1 MRKVSVATTIMPG
14 HDHVSGLERLR
25 GPVTVIR
32 RCESLAELISVA
44 RSGLADVLL
53 VAGDTEQLTLT
64 FLEAIAADARGGRS
78 VAVVALSDVAA
89 ERERL
94 GRLGVVAVT
103 PETAPAELAAVLQ
116 QAATTARNPAPAASA
131 DHDGAPVAAD
141 TAGRRG
147 RRVAVDGGE
156 AGGPASAVPGG
167 RPAVIDAGTVA
178 RPAARGG
185 TSLTAPGAELEGIPS
200 GGHGPGDG
208 AGPSEGASA
217 GLSDEL
223 PDADAA
229 AGPARTTAVWGP
241 AGSPGRTTVAVNLAV
256 ELALAGRRTL
266 LVDLDTYAAS
276 AGVHLGL
283 LDESAGIAQACR
295 LADQG
300 GITPDG
306 VARSA
311 VRARVAGT
319 TLQVLTG
326 LTRSD
331 RWPELR
337 RAALDAVLEAAA
349 EGWEEVVID
358 CGFSLE
364 QDEELSFDIPAPQ
377 RNAATL
383 AGLAAADRILAVGTG
398 DPVGLPR
405 LIRGLDELDQAGT
418 AVDAVVEVVVNQV
431 RAEASGVAP
440 KSQVR
445 SVIERFAGDRS
456 VTAFLPWDRK
466 ALDRALLGGQVL
478 AEAAPTST
486 LRRAL
491 SALAGTLPAPGGPAG
506 TRREPAGIPGRRA
519 WPRRRAQGAVR

>member
-1 MRKVSVATTIMPG
+1 MRRVSVATTIMPG

-64 FLEAIAADARGGRS
+64 FLEAIAADARAGHS

-94 GRLGVVAVT
+94 GHLGVVAAT
-103 PETAPAELAAVLQ
+103 PETSPADLADVLQ
-116 QAATTARNPAPAASA
+116 EAAATARNPVPVGSA
-131 DHDGAPVAAD
+131 DRDDPPVAAD

-147 RRVAVDGGE
+147 RRVAADPVG
-156 AGGPASAVPGG
+156 AGGPASVPQGDHPGEAGAGAVVWPAGPGSE
-167 RPAVIDAGTVA
+167 TA
-178 RPAARGG
+178 RAPEA
-185 TSLTAPGAELEGIPS
+185 TATGIPA
-200 GGHGPGDG
+200 GDGRPGDG
-208 AGPSEGASA
+208 PGTSDAPSPG
-217 GLSDEL
+217 L
-223 PDADAA
+223 PD
-229 AGPARTTAVWGP
+229 GPPEDDGGGGLTRTTAVWGP

-300 GITPDG
+300 GITADG

-311 VRARVAGT
+311 VRARVAGA

-337 RAALDAVLEAAA
+337 RAALDAVLSAAA
-349 EGWEEVVID
+349 EGWDEVVID

-405 LIRGLDELDQAGT
+405 LVRALEELDQAEMTVG
-418 AVDAVVEVVVNQV
+418 AVVEIVVNQV
-431 RAEASGVAP
+431 RADASGVAP

-445 SVIERFAGDRS
+445 SVIERFAGDR
-456 VTAFLPWDRK
+456 VVAAFLPWDRK

-478 AEAAPTST
+478 AEAAPKSA

-491 SALAGTLPAPGGPAG
+491 SALAGTQAAGSRPARTQGTSVVARGRRPW
-506 TRREPAGIPGRRA
+506 TRRE
-519 WPRRRAQGAVR
+519 AQGAAR

>member
-53 VAGDTEQLTLT
+53 VAGDTGQLTLT
-64 FLEAIAADARGGRS
+64 FLETIAVDARGRS
-78 VAVVALSDVAA
+78 AAVAALSDVAA

-94 GRLGVVAVT
+94 GHLGVVVAT
-103 PETAPAELAAVLQ
+103 PETTPADLAALLQ
-116 QAATTARNPAPAASA
+116 EAVATARRPVPIGSS
-131 DHDGAPVAAD
+131 DHDEEPPVAGTTGRRSRRVAAD
-141 TAGRRG
+141 T
-147 RRVAVDGGE
+147 VTT
-156 AGGPASAVPGG
+156 GPSGSAVPGG
-167 RPAVIDAGTVA
+167 QPEESAAGAVAPSAGW
-178 RPAARGG
+178 GG
-185 TSLTAPGAELEGIPS
+185 DTGRAPGLEGTPAD
-200 GGHGPGDG
+200 GGGPQDLPGLPVTLSEPPTDDPPDHGTGG
-208 AGPSEGASA
+208 SHT
-217 GLSDEL
+217 
-223 PDADAA
+223 
-229 AGPARTTAVWGP
+229 RTTAVWGP
-241 AGSPGRTTVAVNLAV
+241 AGSPGRTTIAVNLAV

-300 GITPDG
+300 GITAEG

-326 LTRSD
+326 LTRSE

-337 RAALDAVLEAAA
+337 RAALDAVLAAAA
-349 EGWEEVVID
+349 EGWEEIVID

-383 AGLAAADRILAVGTG
+383 SGLAAADRILVVGAG

-405 LIRGLDELDQAGT
+405 LIRALEELDHAET
-418 AVDAVVEVVVNQV
+418 AADAAVEIVLNQV

-445 SVIERFAGDRS
+445 SVLERFAGNRA
-456 VTAFLPWDRK
+456 VAAFLPWDRK

-478 AEAAPTST
+478 AEAAPKSP

-491 SALAGTLPAPGGPAG
+491 SELAGTQEGPVEA
-506 TRREPAGIPGRRA
+506 RGRH
-519 WPRRRAQGAVR
+519 PSIRRRLLGAAR